1 VWRRV
6 WALILKELLA
16 VLNDRKS
23 RIVIVGVPLM
33 QLLIFPYASTFE
45 VTAIRMAVFNEDT
58 GTASHDLIAAF
69 ASASSFQVTGHVA
82 SEEAVRETVEAGR
95 ADIILRIGESFSAD
109 LARGRMAPV
118 QVIVD
123 GRNSNTALITLNYV
137 RSITRDFSLPPAS
150 VNLEMPP
157 VERSLYNPNLLSLW
171 FILPGLVGILVLV
184 VTLSV
189 TAFSVA
195 REKEVGTFEQLLVTP
210 LHKHEIAIG
219 KTVPGLIVGFVESLV
234 FIAVTVWFYGVPM
247 AGSLAL
253 LLAGVVVFIL
263 SVVGVGLAISTLAQ
277 TQQQA
282 LFGGFFF
289 IVPSV
294 VLSGFATPIFNMPE
308 WIQTLTYLNPLR
320 YFIVI
325 SRGVFLKDLP
335 ADAVAAQIWP
345 MAVIALATLLA
356 AALLVRRR
364 LY

>member
-1 VWRRV
+1 MGAGADVSRCRPLSRGDFQDSVSGRGRVEHRVAQRRGPGLDGRRIPDAQPLADPETIGIGPVWRRV

-23 RIVIVGVPLM
+23 RTVIVGVPLM

-58 GTASHDLIAAF
+58 GPASHDLIAAF

-210 LHKHEIAIG
+210 LHKHEIAI
-219 KTVPGLIVGFVESLV
+219 
-234 FIAVTVWFYGVPM
+234 
-247 AGSLAL
+247 
-253 LLAGVVVFIL
+253 
-263 SVVGVGLAISTLAQ
+263 
-277 TQQQA
+277 
-282 LFGGFFF
+282 
-289 IVPSV
+289 
-294 VLSGFATPIFNMPE
+294 
-308 WIQTLTYLNPLR
+308 
-320 YFIVI
+320 
-325 SRGVFLKDLP
+325 
-335 ADAVAAQIWP
+335 
-345 MAVIALATLLA
+345 
-356 AALLVRRR
+356 
-364 LY
+364 